1 MILRALFF
9 LIMILI
15 YGQGVFAD
23 TPPVVNTN
31 IYDANGNL
39 VSGDGRYYEYNDAN
53 QLARVRQGDQAGA
66 VIAEYFYD
74 SSGQRI
80 KKIENGVVTYYVGKH
95 FEKQVGGTNAGNSS
109 YYFGNG
115 GERVARKDPA
125 GQIFYYH
132 LDHLDGVNVV
142 TNSAGTPVSTTDYL
156 PFGDARAGGTGNEKY
171 AYTGKEQDKTG
182 LYYFDARYNSPEFR
196 HFTQADV
203 AEPDYDDPQDL
214 NRYAYVGNNPTSYV
228 DPDGF
233 KKKKKSKKQAKL
245 SKREK
250 WMIAHGTDPDHDKTT
265 LKKAKQQFL
274 AGKKYTLPAPQSG
287 PAVASGGQ
295 QIDAQHATQYGAKSN
310 LYTKA
315 NMQRLRYM
323 YEYSAALAGES
334 AYWDAWGNTLE
345 GVHGALQ
352 ATKNLFMLDFGGVGA
367 ESSRMI
373 GTLFKSA
380 GMNKNWTL
388 GANII
393 GAGIDIYGGV
403 KSIQDYSRAFDGRT
417 TQSKIL
423 FKEEFSWSSEVPP
436 QSSDFAAGSVNT
448 VFEGVKDGLE
458 SFY

>member
-142 TNSAGTPVSTTDYL
+142 TNSTGTPVSTTDYL

-265 LKKAKQQFL
+265 LKKAKKQF
-274 AGKKYTLPAPQSG
+274 AKGKKYTLPAPQSG
-287 PAVASGGQ
+287 PAVASGGGQYGIPGGLVAGSDAKQGYLNSSSGHISLSYRIALIKLRSAYLAEADAWDNYLQ
-295 QIDAQHATQYGAKSN
+295 QIDY
-310 LYTKA
+310 
-315 NMQRLRYM
+315 
-323 YEYSAALAGES
+323 
-334 AYWDAWGNTLE
+334 
-345 GVHGALQ
+345 
-352 ATKNLFMLDFGGVGA
+352 ATKFVKVIKMSADAGMFIGGLVTSGATEAAYASAVSAFSSGA
-367 ESSRMI
+367 ESALTLYQISNNQLSTGEMI
-373 GTLFKSA
+373 EEAAKLSVEAVASKYGIKGEAFSFGL
-380 GMNKNWTL
+380 NL
-388 GANII
+388 GA
-393 GAGIDIYGGV
+393 DI
-403 KSIQDYSRAFDGRT
+403 A
-417 TQSKIL
+417 
-423 FKEEFSWSSEVPP
+423 
-436 QSSDFAAGSVNT
+436 DF
-448 VFEGVKDGLE
+448 
-458 SFY
+458 